1 MLVKLDDVVDRITGN
16 EDRLVTK
23 LPYYLGGEHY
33 ESGSIAVYDKGLINS
48 EAGSKLGFKFHFPF
62 KKGDTVFMARN
73 PHLKKAGMIMYDGIC
88 SDASY
93 VLRTKD
99 EEVLI
104 SSYLPLV
111 VQNDKF
117 WSFFETNKSGSINF
131 LMNWKEMKEYEF
143 ELPSI
148 EVQREL
154 ADIAWSMENTR
165 RAYLRLL
172 KYSELMI
179 QSRFTEMFGDYKKNT
194 KSWPVAKFKEFASI
208 DANMTT
214 DYETYADYPH
224 IGIDSI
230 EKDTGKLSGYRT
242 VKEDN
247 VISGK
252 YIFTSHHIIYS
263 KIRPNLNK
271 VALPDFDGLCS
282 ADAYPI
288 LPNEER
294 CDRTYLA
301 IVMRSRYFLDYIL
314 GFSVRA
320 GMPKVNRKQI
330 EGFEAPLPPLDLQKK
345 FASFVKQTDESEA
358 ELQNA
363 IDGLSVAYKR
373 IVADRIGGEDNV

>member
-1 MLVKLDDVVDRITGN
+1 MRYQLGELVDKIVGD
-16 EDRLVTK
+16 EDRFNTSLK
-23 LPYYLGGEHY
+23 YYIGGEHMD
-33 ESGSIAVYDKGLINS
+33 SGSIAIYRKGLLESDKG
-48 EAGSKLGFKFHFPF
+48 KTLGYQFHFPF
-62 KKGDTVFMARN
+62 KPGDVLFMTKN
-73 PHLKKAGMIMYDGIC
+73 PYLKKCACVNFSGIC
-88 SDASY
+88 SIATF
-93 VLRTKD
+93 VIRTKNEKILSQRFLPILLQTD
-99 EEVLI
+99 GFWN
-104 SSYLPLV
+104 YL
-111 VQNDKF
+111 
-117 WSFFETNKSGSINF
+117 EANKSGSVNYFIT
-131 LMNWKEMKEYEF
+131 WKTLEKYEF
-143 ELPSI
+143 DLPSYDKQI
-148 EVQREL
+148 EL
-154 ADIAWSMENTR
+154 AEVAWSMEHTR
-165 RAYLRLL
+165 RAYIRLL
-172 KYSELMI
+172 KYSELLV
-179 QSRFTEMFGDYKKNT
+179 QARFTEMFGDYKKNT
-194 KSWPVAKFKEFASI
+194 MSWPIAKFKEFASI

-252 YIFTSHHIIYS
+252 YIFTPHHIIYS

-271 VALPDFDGLCS
+271 VALPDFEGLCS

-288 LPNEER
+288 LPNEEK

-301 IVMRSRYFLDYIL
+301 ILMRSRYFLDYIL

-330 EGFEAPLPPLDLQKK
+330 EGFEAPLPPLDVQKE
-345 FASFVKQTDESEA
+345 FASFVEQMNESET

-363 IDGLSVAYKR
+363 INGLSVAYKR

>member
-1 MLVKLDDVVDRITGN
+1 MIVKLDEVVDRITGN
-16 EDRLVTK
+16 EDRLVTS

-33 ESGSIAVYDKGLINS
+33 ESGSIAVYDKGLIKS
-48 EAGSKLGFKFHFPF
+48 EAGNKLGFKFHFPF

-93 VLRTKD
+93 VLRPKD
-99 EEVLI
+99 ENILL

-111 VQNDKF
+111 IQNERF
-117 WSFFETNKSGSINF
+117 WNFFETNKSGSINF

-143 ELPSI
+143 DLPAVD
-148 EVQREL
+148 EQREM
-154 ADIAWSMENTR
+154 AEIAWSMENTR

-172 KYSELMI
+172 KYSELLVK
-179 QSRFTEMFGDYKKNT
+179 SRFTEMFGDYSKNT
-194 KSWPVAKFKEFASI
+194 MSWSIAEFKDFASI

-230 EKDTGKLSGYRT
+230 EKDTGRLYGYRT

-252 YIFTSHHIIYS
+252 YIFTPRHIIYS

-271 VALPDFDGLCS
+271 VALPDFNGLCS

-288 LPNEER
+288 LPNEEN
-294 CDRTYLA
+294 CDRIYLA
-301 IVMRSRYFLDYIL
+301 TLMRSRYFLDYIL

-330 EGFEAPLPPLDLQKK
+330 EGFKAPLPPLDLQRE
-345 FASFVKQTDESEA
+345 FAAFFRQTDESES

-363 IDGLSVAYKR
+363 ISGLSVAYKR
-373 IVADRIGGEDNV
+373 VVADRIGGE